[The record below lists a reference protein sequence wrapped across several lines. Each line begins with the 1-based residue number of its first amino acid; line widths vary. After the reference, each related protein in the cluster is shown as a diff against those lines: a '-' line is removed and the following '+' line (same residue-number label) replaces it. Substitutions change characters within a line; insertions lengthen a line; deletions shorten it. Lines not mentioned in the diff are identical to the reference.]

1 MPFVDN
7 LAAIKLLYSHP
18 HYEGSFLSKG
28 DVTMNTEE
36 EHILIS
42 TWSRKGYVIIEDGG
56 NVFAVKDGKIVLLFK
71 REAA

>member
-7 LAAIKLLYSHP
+7 LAAIRLLYLRP

-42 TWSRKGYVIIEDGG
+42 QWSRRGYVIVEDGG
-56 NVFAVKDGKIVLLFK
+56 CVLAVKDGKVVLLFK